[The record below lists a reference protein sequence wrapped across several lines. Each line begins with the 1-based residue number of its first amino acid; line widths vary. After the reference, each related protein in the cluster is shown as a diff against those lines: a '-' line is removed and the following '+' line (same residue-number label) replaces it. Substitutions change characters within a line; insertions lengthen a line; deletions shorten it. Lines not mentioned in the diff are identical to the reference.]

1 MQAFLKWA
9 YSPREKTGRDQGN
22 VLIQPEARYF
32 TQKVDSTVMSSLTE
46 HELPGQL
53 GGQHLAV
60 VGEVAGVRR
69 RRVVDQP
76 LGRLRRLQLT
86 RLRSPR
92 TGCARGWCDPGAV
105 GALVG
110 GLVHRGDRLRAHQRG
125 GVETHLRR
133 WKRKVRGYIFTSSM
147 LHEHDGRTEP
157 KQN

>member
-1 MQAFLKWA
+1 
-9 YSPREKTGRDQGN
+9 
-22 VLIQPEARYF
+22 
-32 TQKVDSTVMSSLTE
+32 MSSLTE

-86 RLRSPR
+86 RLRSPC
-92 TGCARGWCDPGAV
+92 TGGARGRCDPGAV

-125 GVETHLRR
+125 GVEAHLRR
-133 WKRKVRGYIFTSSM
+133 QRRKVQGLPISYRIFYM
-147 LHEHDGRTEP
+147 MD
-157 KQN
+157 KQS